1 MGAQHNGAGYQSV
14 FDPSMSDTQFDYII
28 IGGGTA
34 GALLCNRLSASGR
47 YRVLLVEAGRKDDYH
62 WIHIPVGYLYCIGN
76 PRTDWL

>member
-1 MGAQHNGAGYQSV
+1 
-14 FDPSMSDTQFDYII
+14 MSDTQFDYII

-62 WIHIPVGYLYCIGN
+62 WIHIPVGYL
-76 PRTDWL
+76 